1 MRLAN
6 KVAIVTGGGSGIGK
20 AIVQRFFTEGA
31 RVAIADRD
39 IGAAA
44 ALAKE
49 LGRDAFSVPCDV
61 TDQKS
66 IDNLVR
72 TTVETA
78 GSIDVLVNCA
88 AIYALTPITEVTPE
102 QWARIFAVNVDG
114 SFFMMQAV
122 ARGMIKQKRGGKIH
136 QLCKPARP
144 RGGPLGGAF
153 SCSQS

>member
-1 MRLAN
+1 MRLEN
-6 KVAIVTGGGSGIGK
+6 KVDIVTGGGSGNGK

-31 RVAIADRD
+31 RMAIADRD

-78 GSIDVLVNCA
+78 GSIDVLVKFA
-88 AIYALTPITEVTPE
+88 ANYSLTPVTEVTPGPR
-102 QWARIFAVNVDG
+102 ALIFAVYVDV
-114 SFFMMQAV
+114 S
-122 ARGMIKQKRGGKIH
+122 
-136 QLCKPARP
+136 
-144 RGGPLGGAF
+144 
-153 SCSQS
+153 

>member
-31 RVAIADRD
+31 RMAIADRD

-49 LGRDAFSVPCDV
+49 LGRDAFSVPCDG

-78 GSIDVLVNCA
+78 GATAVLVNCA
-88 AIYALTPITEVTPE
+88 ANYGVKP
-102 QWARIFAVNVDG
+102 
-114 SFFMMQAV
+114 V
-122 ARGMIKQKRGGKIH
+122 AEGTSGKR
-136 QLCKPARP
+136 AA
-144 RGGPLGGAF
+144 AF
-153 SCSQS
+153 